1 MSTTAHPAQQ
11 TRAGSGVLLVI
22 GSCISLQFGAALATQ
37 LFAPLGS
44 WGVTT
49 LRLVLGAVVLL
60 VLTRPA
66 VRAWDRRQW
75 RAVVLF
81 GATMA
86 LMNGFFYAAIARIPL
101 GVAVALEFLGPLV
114 LSAVTSRRGLDF
126 AWVGLAL
133 GGMALLGVQ
142 SVLGGAVFALIA
154 GLFWAGYV
162 LASGHVGRLVPGTG
176 RLAASMTV
184 AGLLLLPVGAG
195 SVVRA
200 GQEPHLLG
208 LALLT
213 ALLASVIPY
222 SLELAALRRVPGQVF
237 SILLSL
243 EPAFAAL
250 FGWLLLSQRIE
261 GLRLLAIALVVLAS
275 MGTTVSASVG
285 ARRARRRAA
294 RVAEEEPAGLIPPE
308 EVVVGVGTG
317 ALPVVAADPEQT
329 ETARSR

>member
-1 MSTTAHPAQQ
+1 M
-11 TRAGSGVLLVI
+11 
-22 GSCISLQFGAALATQ
+22 
-37 LFAPLGS
+37 
-44 WGVTT
+44 
-49 LRLVLGAVVLL
+49 
-60 VLTRPA
+60 
-66 VRAWDRRQW
+66 
-75 RAVVLF
+75 
-81 GATMA
+81 
-86 LMNGFFYAAIARIPL
+86 
-101 GVAVALEFLGPLV
+101 
-114 LSAVTSRRGLDF
+114 
-126 AWVGLAL
+126 
-133 GGMALLGVQ
+133 
-142 SVLGGAVFALIA
+142 
-154 GLFWAGYV
+154 
-162 LASGHVGRLVPGTG
+162 
-176 RLAASMTV
+176 
-184 AGLLLLPVGAG
+184 
-195 SVVRA
+195 VRA

-308 EVVVGVGTG
+308 EVVVGG
-317 ALPVVAADPEQT
+317 APAPCPSWPRTPSRPRPRGAGEARPGYRGPHASLRLRRRLRPVHPGGGLPAPARRGGCRRNGCRGRERRRGRGRGADRAALLAG
-329 ETARSR
+329 ARGAG